1 MENSNREDGGRLYEF
16 LEQVCARPAPFER
29 CTTREL
35 WTDAHTSGMMLK
47 LHLDAEADAAS
58 RSGAFIA
65 RSTDWIADRFGVGA
79 GFKIADFGCGP
90 GLYTTALAKKGA
102 QVTGIDFS
110 ERSLRHAREAA
121 QRQGLDINYIN
132 QDYLSFK
139 SSERFRLI
147 LLITCDYCAL
157 SPANRTALL
166 RKFGALLEPGGQIL
180 FDVYSLNAF
189 TARQESTSFGANQ
202 LDGFWAD
209 ERYYGFH
216 SSFLYE
222 EEKLA
227 LDKYTIVERERVREV
242 YNWFQHFSPESLAE
256 ELATAGLRVESLL
269 GDVAGAPFDGARPEF
284 AIVATTA

>member
-1 MENSNREDGGRLYEF
+1 MYEF
-16 LEQVCARPAPFER
+16 LERVCARPAPFEH
-29 CTTREL
+29 CTTQEL
-35 WTDAHTSGMMLK
+35 WTDAHTSRMMLK

-65 RSTDWIADRFGVGA
+65 RSTDWIAARFDVGP

-110 ERSLRHAREAA
+110 ERSLLHARETA
-121 QRQGLDINYIN
+121 QRHGLNITYVN
-132 QDYLSFK
+132 QDYLSFE
-139 SSERFRLI
+139 SSERFHLI
-147 LLITCDYCAL
+147 LLITCDYCVL

-166 RKFGALLEPGGQIL
+166 RKFGAMLEPGGQIL
-180 FDVYSLNAF
+180 FDVYSLSAF
-189 TARQESTSFGANQ
+189 AARKESTSFEANQ

-209 ERYYGFH
+209 QRYYGFQNTL
-216 SSFLYE
+216 LYE
-222 EEKLA
+222 KEKLA

-256 ELATAGLRVESLL
+256 ELAQAGLTVESLW
-269 GDVAGAPFDGARPEF
+269 GDVTGAPFDGAGSEF
-284 AIVATTA
+284 AIVAGTVRTCRP